1 MRDDPS
7 RTPLFQKA
15 IRDRLNNGTSPPS
28 EQTVLDLGTGPFALF
43 AIIAAEEG
51 CGKVFAIEG
60 DRASA
65 ESARKT
71 VAKAGFSD
79 VITILEGLSTEI
91 PRLNDQ
97 DEKVDFVVAEIVGS
111 VASEEGCYASIL
123 DTRRFVKRPDDPSSW
138 IPSRVQTYG
147 APACYTLHNLFRP
160 PEFDWTKLQG
170 EPVRFNCRDEAL
182 QLLSDPILVEDILFS
197 DLEREG
203 GKDGKK
209 EMRWTVDA
217 DRLEGNQDRVFANL
231 RKAQMKTSEAKTL
244 SKGTASSFSGIA
256 FWPRLILDA
265 KGDNIVNSR
274 KFPTGEQQRS
284 HWQTVL
290 PIMAAE
296 PVADLHGGEKIEV
309 EGMFNLAAKVNQ
321 QSQYRLSGTV
331 LFS

>member
-1 MRDDPS
+1 
-7 RTPLFQKA
+7 
-15 IRDRLNNGTSPPS
+15 
-28 EQTVLDLGTGPFALF
+28 
-43 AIIAAEEG
+43 
-51 CGKVFAIEG
+51 
-60 DRASA
+60 
-65 ESARKT
+65 
-71 VAKAGFSD
+71 
-79 VITILEGLSTEI
+79 
-91 PRLNDQ
+91 
-97 DEKVDFVVAEIVGS
+97 
-111 VASEEGCYASIL
+111 
-123 DTRRFVKRPDDPSSW
+123 
-138 IPSRVQTYG
+138 
-147 APACYTLHNLFRP
+147 
-160 PEFDWTKLQG
+160 
-170 EPVRFNCRDEAL
+170 VRFNCRDEAL

-217 DRLEGNQDRVFANL
+217 DRLEGNQDRIFANL

-244 SKGTASSFSGIA
+244 AKGTASSFSGIA

-296 PVADLHGGEKIEV
+296 PVGLRGGEKIEV